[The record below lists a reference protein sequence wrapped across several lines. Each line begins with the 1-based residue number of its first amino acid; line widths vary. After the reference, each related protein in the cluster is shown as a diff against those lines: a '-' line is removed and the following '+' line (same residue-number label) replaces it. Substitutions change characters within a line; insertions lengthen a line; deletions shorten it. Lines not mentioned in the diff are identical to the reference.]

1 MPKGPESHDDRV
13 ILHIDYDCF
22 YASVIEN
29 EQPALRLLPLGIQ
42 QKTILA
48 TCNYVA
54 RGLGVKKLQLVSEAK
69 KACPSLVLV
78 NGEDLTRF
86 RDASKKIWLHV
97 REFIWGHKAERL
109 GFDELFLDVTEM
121 IDFNLADVSL
131 DRLTFFR
138 LSPTDPTQGFPVSWN
153 DLPALTY
160 PNKLTND
167 PTTETHSSQ
176 SLSPVRTLSPRLILG
191 AHLAAFLRKQIFDT
205 FNHTCSAGISTN
217 KLTAKLVGSAHK
229 PDKQTVLIPEAT
241 QQFLDAHEI
250 GKIPGIGHA
259 TAHRIRDALLQGG
272 PVKAELDVHNPLSEK
287 QKVSVRDV
295 RTKLTQTALTKLL
308 SSAPENTSTASR
320 IWGWI
325 HGVDNAPVN
334 PTSLIPSQIS
344 IEDTFRSLRSNPTHL
359 SPDILVTL
367 THLTAK
373 LLRRMKVD
381 LLSPNNNKK
390 WMACPKTFRLS
401 IRLRDKGGGF
411 GKRIS
416 RSAGLPGYVFDVDIR
431 EEVVAE
437 RLVKDTVGGL
447 MRRLL
452 VSVGTGQGEMDVQLV
467 NVAVVN
473 MASGGDGG
481 GSGGGADIGRLL
493 FGGGGGVGSSSA
505 KPPGEDEDRWEE
517 EVREIERVYAE
528 KQRREQEMQTQ
539 KELEAALA
547 ITCQLCGTTIPPFMA
562 EAHARFHDF
571 EEED

>member
-1 MPKGPESHDDRV
+1 
-13 ILHIDYDCF
+13 
-22 YASVIEN
+22 
-29 EQPALRLLPLGIQ
+29 
-42 QKTILA
+42 
-48 TCNYVA
+48 
-54 RGLGVKKLQLVSEAK
+54 
-69 KACPSLVLV
+69 
-78 NGEDLTRF
+78 
-86 RDASKKIWLHV
+86 
-97 REFIWGHKAERL
+97 
-109 GFDELFLDVTEM
+109 M
-121 IDFNLADVSL
+121 IDFNLADVSPASL
-131 DRLTFFR
+131 NHVKFFR

-191 AHLAAFLRKQIFDT
+191 AHLAAFLRKQIFDA

-217 KLTAKLVGSAHK
+217 KLTAKLVGSVHK
-229 PDKQTVLIPEAT
+229 PNKQTVLIPEAT
-241 QQFLDAHEI
+241 QQFLDTHEI

-272 PVKAELDVHNPLSEK
+272 PVKAELDVHNPLTEK
-287 QKVSVRDV
+287 QKISVRDV
-295 RTKLTQTALTKLL
+295 RTKLTLTALIQLL
-308 SSAPENTSTASR
+308 SSAPENTSTASSTTTANAASIAENARR

-325 HGVDNAPVN
+325 HGLDTASVN

-381 LLSPNNNKK
+381 LLSPNNKK
-390 WMACPKTFRLS
+390 WMAYPKTFRLS
-401 IRLRDKGGGF
+401 IRLRDKGGDF
-411 GKRIS
+411 VKRIS
-416 RSAGLPGYVFDVDIR
+416 RSVGLPGYVFDVGVR
-431 EEVVAE
+431 EEMVAE

-452 VSVGTGQGEMDVQLV
+452 ASVGTGQGEMDVQLV

-473 MASGGDGG
+473 MTGGGNSGG
-481 GSGGGADIGRLL
+481 GGGADIGRLL
-493 FGGGGGVGSSSA
+493 FGGGGSGAVGSSSA
-505 KPPGEDEDRWEE
+505 KPRGEDEDKWEE

-539 KELEAALA
+539 KDMEGETSPLQEDVLMDDYEGKGGGKEKEEEEEEEYEDFGSEEEDDIDDTTTTATTSGYPTPTQHQQFKTASISTSMA

-562 EAHARFHDF
+562 EAHARFHEF
-571 EEED
+571 EKD